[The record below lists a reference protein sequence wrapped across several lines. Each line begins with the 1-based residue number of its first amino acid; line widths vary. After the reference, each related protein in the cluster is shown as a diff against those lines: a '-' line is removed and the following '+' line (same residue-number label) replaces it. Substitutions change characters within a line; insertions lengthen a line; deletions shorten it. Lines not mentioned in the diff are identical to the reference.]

1 MPTPRG
7 TGALGASGMPDITFG
22 KKDIDPVV
30 DKTVQALAGKMGIKA
45 ADLPPEITK
54 AVRSA
59 AEAAM
64 KARAK
69 VVIQRDVDLAVKSTM
84 LQGMKPLDL
93 LDARVI
99 AAKDGIGHI
108 AQDKNVD
115 AVLADTATLLRKK
128 YTALVKAGFNE
139 QQAFDLVLAEVQGRA
154 SRNR

>member
-1 MPTPRG
+1 M
-7 TGALGASGMPDITFG
+7 GASGLPDIVFG

-30 DKTVQALAGKMGIKA
+30 DKAVQALAGKMGIKA
-45 ADLPPEITK
+45 SDMPLDVK
-54 AVRSA
+54 DAVRAA

-64 KARAK
+64 KARTK
-69 VVIQRDVDLAVKSTM
+69 VVIQRDVDLAVKSTL

-93 LDARVI
+93 LDARVV

-108 AQDKNVD
+108 AQNNNVD
-115 AVLADTATLLRKK
+115 SVLADTATLLRKK
-128 YTALVKAGFNE
+128 YTALVKAGFDD